1 MKKFRLT
8 EKQIAFALKQAM
20 AMPTSATT
28 LLSRIRNVPLP
39 PVDRPH
45 VIDVDDRALRR
56 GRTYGTIVVDLE
68 HCRPIDLLPDRL
80 AESWA
85 GWLRREPQIQLMAR
99 GRSTEYARGT
109 TLGAHTAV

>member
-80 AESWA
+80 AETWA
-85 GWLRREPQIQLMAR
+85 GGCAASHRSSSWRAAAR
-99 GRSTEYARGT
+99 TEYARGT